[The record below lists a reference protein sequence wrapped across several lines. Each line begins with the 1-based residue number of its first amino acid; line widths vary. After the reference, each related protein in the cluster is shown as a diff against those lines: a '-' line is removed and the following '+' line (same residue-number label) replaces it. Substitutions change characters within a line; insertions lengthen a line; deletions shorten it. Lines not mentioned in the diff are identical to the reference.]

1 MSLRIGDQVVGGS
14 EKAGDPTADLQ
25 DRGGSPNADA
35 GAHPVF
41 PDAAGHHARWRWF
54 YDCGSADCAR
64 GGLSRTGMA
73 AVYQYQGKQAAP
85 VEEAVEL
92 TR

>member
-35 GAHPVF
+35 GAHSVF
-41 PDAAGHHARWRWF
+41 PDAAGHHAGWRWF
-54 YDCGSADCAR
+54 YDCGGADCAR
-64 GGLSRTGMA
+64 GVYLGRERLPYINTRASKQRRLKKLSS
-73 AVYQYQGKQAAP
+73 
-85 VEEAVEL
+85 
-92 TR
+92 